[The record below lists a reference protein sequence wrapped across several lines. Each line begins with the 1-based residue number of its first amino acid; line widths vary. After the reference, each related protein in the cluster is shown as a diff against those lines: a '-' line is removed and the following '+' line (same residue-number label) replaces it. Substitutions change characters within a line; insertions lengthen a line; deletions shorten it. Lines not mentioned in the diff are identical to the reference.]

1 MEFNRKELIEKFYDI
16 KFENNVLWITKKGSN
31 KQHAVPHSPDKKI
44 ILTCNETIKETNDEY
59 LKRLE
64 SEEKIIIT
72 NPKELYSM
80 FSGLS
85 GDEIHLLLY
94 GYSERTKKYL
104 NTVIKNIGL
113 LEIKAGYEEEQFEV
127 ERQYDIWPNI
137 RCVEVGKLPDGRYIA
152 QFSYRT
158 DIDDYVVERYY
169 FNHFPSKKDI
179 LTVKLI
185 QDIETYFR
193 LGGKETFYC
202 WECGVARHWL
212 DIQASSL
219 EERFE
224 RLKEKYCGC

>member
-94 GYSERTKKYL
+94 GYSERTKK
-104 NTVIKNIGL
+104 NI
-113 LEIKAGYEEEQFEV
+113 
-127 ERQYDIWPNI
+127 
-137 RCVEVGKLPDGRYIA
+137 
-152 QFSYRT
+152 
-158 DIDDYVVERYY
+158 
-169 FNHFPSKKDI
+169 
-179 LTVKLI
+179 
-185 QDIETYFR
+185 
-193 LGGKETFYC
+193 
-202 WECGVARHWL
+202 
-212 DIQASSL
+212 
-219 EERFE
+219 
-224 RLKEKYCGC
+224 